1 MKKSLLILF
10 AIITSITLNTQAH
23 DFSVVHN
30 GDTIYYKITSTTTSP
45 KTVAVTFRG
54 VYDQSFFNE
63 YSGMITIPDS
73 VLYNG
78 NYYKVTSIGNYA
90 FKDCSGLTSITIP
103 NSVTSIGLCAFY
115 NCIELTSITIPNSV
129 TSIGV
134 GAFYSCI
141 NLISISIPSS
151 VTSIEN
157 HTFSYCSGL
166 TSITCNSAQPIS
178 ITYNSFYNVNNNIPV
193 YVPCHSISNYQSSA
207 FWNAFTNYNELITIQ
222 IINDSICQG
231 STYTDYGANIDS
243 AGVYTIINGCD
254 SIILNLSVIPS
265 FKTEYYDTIC
275 KGTLYSDYDFSFIA
289 DTNGKYRRYL
299 QAINGCDSII
309 QLNLHVVEPPKIE
322 LDLVT
327 VNKDY
332 NVIVWEK
339 DNKVNHYNIYKEGD
353 TSFFYN
359 LIATVPYDSASMFVD
374 KHSNPSDKAYLYKIS
389 TTDTCLNESELS
401 SFHKTIYL
409 TISQGIGN
417 NWNLYWNPYE
427 GVNYL
432 YYNIYRGISSPDTL
446 EYLTT
451 ISSGNISYTDINVPS
466 QIVYYQIEIIK
477 DTNNLKSDSHKILSN
492 IATNQ
497 NVSIEEIQ
505 TDNISTKL
513 YPNPSEGKTI
523 LKIEGLDSKADV
535 LVYDMLGKIVFKQII
550 NLGQKELDIDLIG
563 YSKGIYSINI
573 VNNEVNITRKLII
586 R

>member
-10 AIITSITLNTQAH
+10 AIITTITLNTQAH
-23 DFSVVHN
+23 DFSAVHY
-30 GDTIYYKITSTTTSP
+30 GDTIYYEITSSTTSP

-275 KGTLYSDYDFSFIA
+275 KGTLYSDYGFSFIA

-497 NVSIEEIQ
+497 NVSIKEIQ

-550 NLGQKELDIDLIG
+550 NIGQKELDIDLIG
-563 YSKGIYSINI
+563 YPKGIYSINI
-573 VNNEVNITRKLII
+573 VNNKVNITRKLII

>member
-1 MKKSLLILF
+1 
-10 AIITSITLNTQAH
+10 
-23 DFSVVHN
+23 
-30 GDTIYYKITSTTTSP
+30 
-45 KTVAVTFRG
+45 
-54 VYDQSFFNE
+54 
-63 YSGMITIPDS
+63 MITIPDS

-78 NYYKVTSIGNYA
+78 NYYKVTSIDNYA
-90 FKDCSGLTSITIP
+90 FNDCRVLTSITIP

-243 AGVYTIINGCD
+243 AGVYTIVNGCD
-254 SIILNLSVIPS
+254 SVILNLSVIPS

-275 KGTLYSDYDFSFIA
+275 KGTLYSDYGFSFIA

-309 QLNLHVVEPPKIE
+309 QLNLHVIEPPKIE

-339 DNKVNHYNIYKEGD
+339 DRKVNHYNIYKEGD
-353 TSFFYN
+353 TLFNYN

-374 KHSNPSDKAYLYKIS
+374 KHSNPSDRAYLYKIS

-401 SFHKTIYL
+401 SFHKTIHL
-409 TISQGIGN
+409 IISQGIGN
-417 NWNLYWNPYE
+417 NWNLYWNTYE

-432 YYNIYRGISSPDTL
+432 YYNIYRGLSSPDTL

-563 YSKGIYSINI
+563 YPKGIYSINI
-573 VNNEVNITRKLII
+573 VNNKVNITRKLII

>member
-1 MKKSLLILF
+1 MLF
-10 AIITSITLNTQAH
+10 ANCSELTSVIIPNSVNSINYSAFYNCSELTS
-23 DFSVVHN
+23 V
-30 GDTIYYKITSTTTSP
+30 
-45 KTVAVTFRG
+45 
-54 VYDQSFFNE
+54 
-63 YSGMITIPDS
+63 TIPNS
-73 VLYNG
+73 VTLIGIGAFNSCCKLINLYIPNS
-78 NYYKVTSIGNYA
+78 VISIGNFA
-90 FKDCSGLTSITIP
+90 FSNCIGLTSITI
-103 NSVTSIGLCAFY
+103 NSIQP
-115 NCIELTSITIPNSV
+115 IPINYYTFS
-129 TSIGV
+129 GV
-134 GAFYSCI
+134 SRNIPIYIPC
-141 NLISISIPSS
+141 LSIS
-151 VTSIEN
+151 
-157 HTFSYCSGL
+157 SYQTAKYWSDFTNYVGL
-166 TSITCNSAQPIS
+166 TSTQ
-178 ITYNSFYNVNNNIPV
+178 F
-193 YVPCHSISNYQSSA
+193 
-207 FWNAFTNYNELITIQ
+207 
-222 IINDSICQG
+222 INDSICQG
-231 STYTDYGANIDS
+231 STYTNYGANIDS

-265 FKTEYYDTIC
+265 FNTEYFDTVCHGIQYNNY
-275 KGTLYSDYDFSFIA
+275 GFSFIA
-289 DTNGKYRRYL
+289 DTNGVYKNEY
-299 QAINGCDSII
+299 QTINGCDSII
-309 QLNLHVVEPPKIE
+309 QLNLHVIEPPKIE

-339 DNKVNHYNIYKEGD
+339 DRKVNHYNIYKEGD
-353 TSFFYN
+353 TLFNYN

-374 KHSNPSDKAYLYKIS
+374 KHSNPRDRAYLYKIS

-401 SFHKTIYL
+401 SFHKTIHL
-409 TISQGIGN
+409 IISQGIGN
-417 NWNLYWNPYE
+417 NWNLYWNTYE

-432 YYNIYRGISSPDTL
+432 YYNIYRGLSSPDTL

-535 LVYDMLGKIVFKQII
+535 LVYDMLGKILFKQII